1 MERPLRLWR
10 SSLRVNREALA
21 FVSLS
26 VPTMSTGNGH
36 ASLFVVSKNSTTVIG
51 EMAFYD
57 QKADSGNTVSRGFCP
72 NCGSPMINRATAY
85 PDHLVVNTA
94 TLDDPSIFGPSNVLF
109 TESSQPWDHIDLK
122 LK

>member
-1 MERPLRLWR
+1 
-10 SSLRVNREALA
+10 
-21 FVSLS
+21 
-26 VPTMSTGNGH
+26 
-36 ASLFVVSKNSTTVIG
+36 
-51 EMAFYD
+51 MAFYD